1 MTTAHSTDG
10 QGPAEGADGQGSS
23 GWTAA
28 VRQRLGLGR
37 LLPSGG
43 PAEGIW
49 LTEQAATAEL
59 RRAAEAVPG
68 ASLGTLAVSAADDD
82 GPGLPVVPPA
92 PGDAVAGPLRI
103 DGEFTA
109 TTGEP
114 LMAVARR
121 VREVLAGAARERLGL
136 DVAEVDLRVTG
147 LVEPDGGAGGAEA
160 GPGEPGAGAGAGR
173 KSAATGPV
181 GGRAAVAK
189 GEAAWAAAGV
199 PGVAYLTGT
208 LGAAVTVTWNQVR
221 VEVATAPGHHAPTV
235 ARAVRDA
242 VAATGTPPVTVLV
255 TAVEA
260 VREGAE
266 PGAGRG

>member
-1 MTTAHSTDG
+1 MTTAHSRDGQGPSDTSDRGTDG
-10 QGPAEGADGQGSS
+10 QGSP

-43 PAEGIW
+43 PSEGIW
-49 LTEQAATAEL
+49 VTEQAATAEL
-59 RRAAEAVPG
+59 RRAAVGVPG
-68 ASLGTLAVSAADDD
+68 ASLGGLWLSPADRD

-92 PGDAVAGPLRI
+92 PGAAVSVPLRI

-114 LMAVARR
+114 LMVVAQRL
-121 VREVLAGAARERLGL
+121 REVLAGAAEERLGL
-136 DVAEVDLRVTG
+136 DVAEVDLRITG
-147 LVEPDGGAGGAEA
+147 LVEPAAGPGAEA
-160 GPGEPGAGAGAGR
+160 VR

-181 GGRAAVAK
+181 GGRAAPAK
-189 GEAAWAAAGV
+189 GEAARAAAGV

-208 LGAAVTVTWNQVR
+208 LGTAVTVTWDQVR

-235 ARAVRDA
+235 ARAVREA
-242 VAATGTPPVTVLV
+242 VTATGTSPVTVLV

-260 VREGAE
+260 QADHGPAE
-266 PGAGRG
+266 D